1 MARGLLGFLERGL
14 GLVDWLH
21 ADDLVGCNCYIAQNY
36 DEEVLAN
43 CASGGVFAAVAT
55 AFIEA
60 GGVVF
65 GAVYDDK
72 MRVVHMAATSVDG
85 IRRMQGSKYVQS
97 SLGECFR
104 SVEQYLRSGD
114 RVLFSGAPCQIAGL
128 YAFLSERRLADE
140 ELGRLYTIDFVCHG
154 VGSPMVLDS
163 YVAEEKEAGYTIA
176 SINMRS
182 KYHGYR
188 NSSMELVAENGKVQH
203 ISTKVDRY
211 LGAFFSNCIS
221 RPSCHECAFKGIRR
235 PSAITLWDSWNA
247 EEVIGKKPDNKGYTN
262 MIVRGEKGERLLAP
276 AKAMLFI
283 TEVSFPD
290 IAPVNGGMLANSCK
304 ANDKRH
310 QFLNTVAAKGLKMAT
325 AELLPTGP
333 RDYAR
338 ELVKTMLWHLG
349 LLDIVTRGKR
359 AGKR

>member
-1 MARGLLGFLERGL
+1 MARGLLGLLERSP

-21 ADDLVGCNCYIAQNY
+21 ADDLEGCNFYIAQNY
-36 DEEVLAN
+36 DDEVLAN

-55 AFIEA
+55 AFIEG

-65 GAVYDDK
+65 GAVYNDE
-72 MRVVHMAATSVDG
+72 MRVVHTAATSVDG
-85 IRRMQGSKYVQS
+85 IRRMQSSKYAQS
-97 SLGECFR
+97 SLGGCFR
-104 SVEQYLRSGD
+104 SVEQYLRSGE
-114 RVLFSGAPCQIAGL
+114 RVLFSGTPCQIAGL
-128 YAFLSERRLADE
+128 YAFLAERRLTDDGLE
-140 ELGRLYTIDFVCHG
+140 RLYAIDFVCHG

-163 YVAEEKEAGYTIA
+163 YVAEEREAGRTVV
-176 SINMRS
+176 SLNMRS

-188 NSSMELVAENGKVQH
+188 NSSMEIVAENGKVQH
-203 ISTKVDRY
+203 ISTRVDRY
-211 LGAFFSNCIS
+211 LGAFYSNCIS

-276 AKAMLFI
+276 AKDMLFI
-283 TEVSFPD
+283 TDVSFSD

-304 ANDKRH
+304 ANDKRP
-310 QFLNTVAAKGLKMAT
+310 QFLETVAAKGLKMAT
-325 AELLPTGP
+325 KELLPTGP

-349 LLDIVTRGKR
+349 ILDIVSRGKR
-359 AGKR
+359 ARKK